1 MLFNIIKLIV
11 CILILVNL
19 TPVGADTLW
28 MPASTGSM
36 FTDIKA
42 KQVGDLVTVLISE
55 GTSSSV
61 KASKDFDKS
70 VDHSNGAGIGPFL
83 KLIPE
88 LEFSSAQ
95 NGSSSGQSSVSTS
108 LVAKV
113 TAKVTKVLEN
123 GNLEIEAQRTVIT
136 NGEKQEITL
145 TGIVR
150 PQDIEADN
158 TVYSVYLSDVTIKQT
173 GKGAIGDRQKEGI
186 ITKIIKYI
194 F

>member
-1 MLFNIIKLIV
+1 MLYNLVKVSICFL
-11 CILILVNL
+11 ILISI
-19 TPVGADTLW
+19 TPAAADSLW

-61 KASKDFDKS
+61 KASKGFDKT
-70 VDHSNGAGIGPFL
+70 VDHSNNAGAGPFL

-88 LEFSSAQ
+88 LGFSSSQA
-95 NGSSSGQSSVSTS
+95 GSSNGQSSVSTS

-136 NGEKQEITL
+136 NEEKQEITL
-145 TGIVR
+145 TGVVR
-150 PQDIEADN
+150 PHDIETDN
-158 TVYSVYLSDVTIKQT
+158 TVLSAYLSDVTIKQT
-173 GKGAIGDRQKEGI
+173 GKGAIGDRQKEGV